1 MNSFGKRITKVF
13 EYGNNEKKN
22 SRPTLYMYHTSR
34 PRSDFR
40 LFVHKNG
47 RRHRILRINPS
58 LFEGKFAHVL
68 ITFSGHQLQL
78 YVNGQSTGVVYTD
91 TKNVR
96 SPQNGPKN
104 FYFGRN
110 SRFGGISSRNSRRV
124 FPGSFSSSMFW
135 ESGLTPY
142 EASSV
147 YDLYK
152 DELTQAN
159 DDKMVLYN
167 PQMALFMT
175 SQRNLMQNCSPFHYL
190 DPLDT
195 LVRVETLYKVA
206 QTCSPII
213 PPLPH

>member
-68 ITFSGHQLQL
+68 ITFSGQQLQL
-78 YVNGQSTGVVYTD
+78 YINGQSTGVVNTD
-91 TKNVR
+91 TRNVR
-96 SPQNGPKN
+96 SPQEGPKN

-110 SRFGGISSRNSRRV
+110 SRFGGTISRKSRRV
-124 FPGSFSSSMFW
+124 FPGSFSSLLFW
-135 ESGLTPY
+135 KSGLTSN
-142 EASSV
+142 ETSSV
-147 YDLYK
+147 YDFYK

-167 PQMALFMT
+167 PQMTLFMT
-175 SQRNLMQNCSPFHYL
+175 SQRNFMQMCTPFRL
-190 DPLDT
+190 VDPLDT
-195 LVRVETLYKVA
+195 LVRVEKLYKVA
-206 QTCSPII
+206 QTCPIPTI
-213 PPLPH
+213 PK